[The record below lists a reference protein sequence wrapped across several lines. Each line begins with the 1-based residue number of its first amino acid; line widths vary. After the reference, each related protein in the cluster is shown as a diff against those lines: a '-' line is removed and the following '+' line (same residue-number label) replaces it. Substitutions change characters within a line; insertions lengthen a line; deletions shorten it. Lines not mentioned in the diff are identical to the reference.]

1 MLRAVIDPGV
11 LVSALLTPAGSPA
24 QLYMRWLAG
33 EFELVACP
41 QLLGEL
47 DRILRR
53 PKFRRYATGEEVD
66 RYVAVLRGGASMA
79 PDPPP
84 SPGLTRDPADDYLVA
99 LAREAAVD
107 CLVTGD
113 ADLTSLV
120 ELSPPVWSPA
130 AFLARLDAGPRGSG

>member
-1 MLRAVIDPGV
+1 MIDPGV
-11 LVSALLTPAGSPA
+11 LVSALLAPTGSPA
-24 QLYMRWLAG
+24 QLYMRWVTG

-47 DRILRR
+47 DSVLRR
-53 PKFRRYATGEEVD
+53 PKFRRYATSEEVD
-66 RYVAVLRGGASMA
+66 RYVAVLWGGASMA
-79 PDPPP
+79 PDPAP

-99 LAREAAVD
+99 LAKEAQVD

-120 ELSPPVWSPA
+120 DPSPPVCSPA
-130 AFLARLDAGPRGSG
+130 AFLSQLGPGQ

>member
-1 MLRAVIDPGV
+1 M
-11 LVSALLTPAGSPA
+11 SALLAPTGSPA

-47 DRILRR
+47 DRVLRR
-53 PKFRRYATGEEVD
+53 PKFRRYATLEEVD
-66 RYVAVLRGGASMA
+66 HYVAVLRGGASMER
-79 PDPPP
+79 DPPP
-84 SPGLTRDPADDYLVA
+84 SPGLTRDPGDDYLVA

-120 ELSPPVWSPA
+120 DLSLPVCSPA
-130 AFLARLDAGPRGSG
+130 AFLSQLGLGQ